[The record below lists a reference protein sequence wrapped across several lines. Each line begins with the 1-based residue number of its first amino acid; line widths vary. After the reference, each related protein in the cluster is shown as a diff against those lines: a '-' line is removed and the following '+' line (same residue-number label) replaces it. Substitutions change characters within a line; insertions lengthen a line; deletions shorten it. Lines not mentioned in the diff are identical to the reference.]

1 LKDERYKII
10 SESKILTKPQ
20 VASCSVD
27 GEQIQSETSKKI
39 KQLSKKLRQIAEL
52 ESKPNLN
59 QQEMIKVAQ
68 KQELE
73 NKLKI
78 LKS

>member
-1 LKDERYKII
+1 M
-10 SESKILTKPQ
+10 S
-20 VASCSVD
+20 
-27 GEQIQSETSKKI
+27 I